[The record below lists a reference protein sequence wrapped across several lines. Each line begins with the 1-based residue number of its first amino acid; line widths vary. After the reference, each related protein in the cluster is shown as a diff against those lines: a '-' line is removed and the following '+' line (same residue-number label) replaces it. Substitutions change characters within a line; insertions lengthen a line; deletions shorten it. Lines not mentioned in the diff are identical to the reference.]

1 MSAPIDFPWVWL
13 YWIISL
19 TFVTWMSA
27 WVVKRFRDYGFAVLT
42 GFYVVYLAAS
52 QVLASRIVVF
62 DLGFYKFF
70 APSAVFIY
78 PFIAQVIDMINETYG
93 RRHAQG
99 AILIALLTQI
109 LLVVFILM
117 TNTLKPA
124 PFFQYEAAWR
134 DIFSLSV
141 RITLASWI
149 SFYICQNL
157 DAYVFSYL
165 KKRFENIPLIRSLAS
180 DVIDLTVD
188 SAIFVFLAFYGRMPV
203 LPIILGQI
211 VSKNII
217 GILDTPWFLW
227 YRRLIS

>member
-93 RRHAQG
+93 RKHAQG

-109 LLVVFILM
+109 LLVVFIVM

>member
-1 MSAPIDFPWVWL
+1 MSVPIDFPWVWV

-52 QVLASRIVVF
+52 QVLASRIVAF

-109 LLVVFILM
+109 LLVVFIVM

>member
-1 MSAPIDFPWVWL
+1 VSAPIDFPWVWL

-188 SAIFVFLAFYGRMPV
+188 SAIFVFLAFYGRIPV

>member
-1 MSAPIDFPWVWL
+1 
-13 YWIISL
+13 
-19 TFVTWMSA
+19 MSA

-109 LLVVFILM
+109 LLVVFIVM

>member
-1 MSAPIDFPWVWL
+1 
-13 YWIISL
+13 
-19 TFVTWMSA
+19 MSA

-188 SAIFVFLAFYGRMPV
+188 SAIFVFLAFYGRIPV

>member
-109 LLVVFILM
+109 LLVVFIVM

>member
-188 SAIFVFLAFYGRMPV
+188 SAIFVFLAFYGRIPV

>member
-1 MSAPIDFPWVWL
+1 
-13 YWIISL
+13 
-19 TFVTWMSA
+19 
-27 WVVKRFRDYGFAVLT
+27 
-42 GFYVVYLAAS
+42 
-52 QVLASRIVVF
+52 
-62 DLGFYKFF
+62 
-70 APSAVFIY
+70 
-78 PFIAQVIDMINETYG
+78 
-93 RRHAQG
+93 
-99 AILIALLTQI
+99 
-109 LLVVFILM
+109 
-117 TNTLKPA
+117 
-124 PFFQYEAAWR
+124 
-134 DIFSLSV
+134 FSLSV

>member
-1 MSAPIDFPWVWL
+1 MSVPIDFPWVWV

-52 QVLASRIVVF
+52 QVLASRIVAF

-109 LLVVFILM
+109 LLVVFIVM

-180 DVIDLTVD
+180 DVIDITVD
-188 SAIFVFLAFYGRMPV
+188 SALFVFLAFYGRMPV